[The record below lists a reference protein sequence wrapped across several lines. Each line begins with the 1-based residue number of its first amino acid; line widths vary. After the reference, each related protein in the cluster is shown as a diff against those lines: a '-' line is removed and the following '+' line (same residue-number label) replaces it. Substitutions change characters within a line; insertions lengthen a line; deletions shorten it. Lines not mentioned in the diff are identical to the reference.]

1 MHERTLGICDTT
13 LRDAHQSLLATRLKT
28 SDMLAALPAI
38 ERAGYDSVE
47 AWGGA
52 TFDAVLRFC
61 NEDPWERLSLIRWGL
76 PTQSVRML
84 LRGQN
89 LVGYRHYA
97 DDVVDL
103 FVQRSALAGIDLFRV
118 FDALNDVRNLERS
131 IAAVL
136 SCGKQVEGAICYTT
150 SPVHTVES
158 FVEVGLRLAE
168 LGSSQ
173 LCIKDMAGL
182 LTPAGAFD
190 VVHALRRRVGL
201 PVVVH
206 THATNGFAET
216 TCLAAAEAGASA
228 VDGAVGPFSG
238 GASQP
243 AVETIAAIVGAAG
256 RTVRVDLDAVEEEA
270 AHFRTV
276 RGKYKDVD
284 IGRTGVDGR
293 VLRSQIPGGMLS
305 NLSAQLRDLGASERM
320 AEVLDEVPRVRA
332 EMGYPPLVTPT
343 SQIVGSQ
350 AAMNVVAGARYAVVT
365 AETREYFRGLYGRP
379 PAPVDPRLRAKILGG
394 EKPIASRPAD
404 VIEPELPAA
413 RQTFAYLDP
422 TDEELL
428 SLVLHPGPAKPFIEA
443 RRAAQQA
450 ATAPTPIPSA
460 ISAPPR

>member
-1 MHERTLGICDTT
+1 MHEKTLGICDVT
-13 LRDAHQSLLATRLKT
+13 LRDAHQSLLATRMRT

-38 ERAGYDSVE
+38 ERAGYDSIE

-52 TFDAVLRFC
+52 TFDAALRFC
-61 NEDPWERLSLIRWGL
+61 NEDPWERLSLVRWGL
-76 PTQSVRML
+76 PTQCVRML

-103 FVQRSALAGIDLFRV
+103 FVQRSAIGGIDLFRV

-182 LTPAGAFD
+182 LTPAAAFEL
-190 VVHALRRRVGL
+190 VHALRRRVGL

-216 TCLAAAEAGASA
+216 TCLAAAEAGAAA
-228 VDGAVGPFSG
+228 VDGAVGPLSG
-238 GASQP
+238 GSSQP

-305 NLSAQLRDLGASERM
+305 NLSAQLRELGASERM

-350 AAMNVVAGARYAVVT
+350 AAMNIVAGARYAVVT
-365 AETREYFRGLYGRP
+365 AETKEYFRGLNGRP

-394 EKPIASRPAD
+394 VKPIESRPAD

-413 RQTFAYLDP
+413 RQTYAYLDP

-443 RRAAQQA
+443 RKAAQQA
-450 ATAPTPIPSA
+450 AAAPSPIPSA